1 MTSQHMW
8 SVLYIY
14 YVIKWTHACKPS
26 MHLQSGLIFVI
37 TGDYLYETFVPLQY
51 HAKWEESIEC
61 KFISP
66 PLCLNDGPEIV
77 HNHWSICC
85 KSSTCANCSGWK
97 VHFSFLKIFQTQ
109 FTIYLS
115 TKFVFWWYV
124 IFKEGKLLST
134 IISWSKSSVSVKIHW
149 WTVIQVTVLQSV
161 LTVTSNMTD
170 IRLVHHLSLLCYQIV
185 SKLICFQCFGTW

>member
-1 MTSQHMW
+1 MGGKHWMQIMYT
-8 SVLYIY
+8 V
-14 YVIKWTHACKPS
+14 
-26 MHLQSGLIFVI
+26 
-37 TGDYLYETFVPLQY
+37 
-51 HAKWEESIEC
+51 
-61 KFISP
+61 FISP

-134 IISWSKSSVSVKIHW
+134 IISWSKSSVSVKKNW

-185 SKLICFQCFGTW
+185 SKLICFQSFGTW

>member
-1 MTSQHMW
+1 MEGKHWMQ
-8 SVLYIY
+8 
-14 YVIKWTHACKPS
+14 
-26 MHLQSGLIFVI
+26 I
-37 TGDYLYETFVPLQY
+37 TYTVY
-51 HAKWEESIEC
+51 
-61 KFISP
+61 ISP
-66 PLCLNDGPEIV
+66 PLCQNDGPEIV
-77 HNHWSICC
+77 HNHWS
-85 KSSTCANCSGWK
+85 SANCSGPK
-97 VHFSFLKIFQTQ
+97 VLFSFLKIFQTQ

-134 IISWSKSSVSVKIHW
+134 IIRWSKSSVSVKIHW

>member
-1 MTSQHMW
+1 MQH
-8 SVLYIY
+8 LY
-14 YVIKWTHACKPS
+14 
-26 MHLQSGLIFVI
+26 
-37 TGDYLYETFVPLQY
+37 
-51 HAKWEESIEC
+51 
-61 KFISP
+61 
-66 PLCLNDGPEIV
+66 
-77 HNHWSICC
+77 
-85 KSSTCANCSGWK
+85 
-97 VHFSFLKIFQTQ
+97 HFSTTQNGRKALNANYVYCVYKSPTMSEWWAWDSSQSLIHLLKEQHLCKLFRTESAFFILKIFQTQ

-134 IISWSKSSVSVKIHW
+134 IISRSKSSVSVKIHW

-170 IRLVHHLSLLCYQIV
+170 IRFVHHLSLLCYQIV